1 MLDVIYVGAEIPF
14 FYIIRRY
21 LGPRM
26 PVVAVGAVGFFC
38 TCRRFSVLWTLIVLW
53 HEAW

>member
-26 PVVAVGAVGFFC
+26 PVVAVGAVGFF
-38 TCRRFSVLWTLIVLW
+38 VLAGVLVYSGPL
-53 HEAW
+53 

>member
-1 MLDVIYVGAEIPF
+1 MLDVIFVGAETPF

-26 PVVAVGAVGFFC
+26 PVVAVGAEGFF
-38 TCRRFSVLWTLIVLW
+38 VLAGILVHSRSSTV
-53 HEAW
+53 A